1 LLAGLLACGS
11 QFFAC
16 GCIHFFTY
24 ANTTLRRFAFSLDF
38 GRLVVDKMKGSKMSK
53 LNRTNQAVRNAEA
66 SVLAEL
72 LRQRAKSNASGTHAN
87 KADKRARTRN
97 AKLNKALREWN

>member
-1 LLAGLLACGS
+1 LLAGRNFLLAGS
-11 QFFAC
+11 VFIFSPN
-16 GCIHFFTY
+16 HD
-24 ANTTLRRFAFSLDF
+24 TTLRRFAFSLDF
-38 GRLVVDKMKGSKMSK
+38 GRLVLDKMKGSKMSK

-87 KADKRARTRN
+87 KADRRARTRN